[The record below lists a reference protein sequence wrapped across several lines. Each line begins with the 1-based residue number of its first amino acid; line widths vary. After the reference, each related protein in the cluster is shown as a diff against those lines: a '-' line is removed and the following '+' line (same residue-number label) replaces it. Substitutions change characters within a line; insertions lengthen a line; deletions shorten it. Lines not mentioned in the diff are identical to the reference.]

1 MMTTSH
7 PLAKLSKAQTPRVN
21 FHGERRSNLTHST
34 TDPDAML
41 ARKSRGAGAV
51 LASRGHLL
59 AENRNGLVVST
70 MTTRACRSAER
81 HAALLMAEGLAGRTP
96 GHARRSQ
103 GL

>member
-1 MMTTSH
+1 MMTRSH

-70 MTTRACRSAER
+70 EEVVWGCFKPSN
-81 HAALLMAEGLAGRTP
+81 L
-96 GHARRSQ
+96 RRS
-103 GL
+103 LYSC